1 MAADTPSVTPTS
13 SSSTVKSGSPNIS
26 GSNQVKPVGLSN
38 LTIEQAP
45 QQLTTG
51 DQPITIEGTVIYSNQ
66 ETGEIRISTAA
77 GEITVNSNENIPHG
91 TKVLLKLHPS
101 QEQMLVDI
109 IVVEETSVAVKE
121 DVTINEIKNTEIP
134 ILKEGQKLP
143 AALIEPPKQND
154 LEVLLNDLNS
164 ITKED
169 IIKLNLPL
177 EQNIIDKIIANYD
190 IKNIL
195 TTLPEAK
202 FNEIISILVSHINTT
217 KLKSQHPNIQH
228 KLQTAYKTE
237 QPTTTPQPTTSTST
251 TSVEDQDILQAL
263 YTPTTETKAAPP
275 VTTTDIEQTLSI
287 QENIQTKTLKSSM
300 PNQPT
305 EQKYSIDIIKIIP
318 ANISPEKMQE
328 VMSTAVQKTHTEAAK
343 YHTPEYN
350 AIPLKIAT
358 LDIYKHKGLN
368 VLKTINQ
375 ETPLDTQKVERFVIE
390 QSVTISDKSIV
401 IFKAIPI
408 NEATITAPQ
417 GGAAAIAA
425 ATQSEVLDK
434 TFITR
439 EKWPALDETIKVLNE
454 VAPQTAQNVK
464 NSMLSPTTKAI
475 PTTLFIL
482 AALRLGNIE
491 NWIGGNVLKELRNA
505 GRRELADKLTN
516 DFTRMSNLSK
526 EPIADEWRPFSLPF
540 IHDEQLSQIQMYIRD
555 EEKNNEDGTREKS
568 TRFILNLNLSRIGQ
582 MQLDGNTN
590 KKTLDLIIRSEETLP
605 FEIRQEIMKSFTKG
619 VEQVDM
625 QGNISFQT
633 KTQEWI
639 EINIPD
645 DDAVRV

>member
-109 IVVEETSVAVKE
+109 IVVEETSIAVKE

-134 ILKEGQKLP
+134 LLKEGQKLS

-164 ITKED
+164 ITKEE
-169 IIKLNLPL
+169 ILKLDLPL
-177 EQNIIDKIIANYD
+177 DKNIINEIIANYD
-190 IKNIL
+190 IKNVL

-202 FNEIISILVSHINTT
+202 FNEVISILVSHINTT

-237 QPTTTPQPTTSTST
+237 QPTTTPQPTTSTT
-251 TSVEDQDILQAL
+251 TVEDQDILQAL
-263 YTPTTETKAAPP
+263 YTPATETKAAAP

-300 PNQPT
+300 PSQPT
-305 EQKYSIDIIKIIP
+305 EQKYSIDIIKVIP
-318 ANISPEKMQE
+318 ANITPEKMQE
-328 VMSTAVQKTHTEAAK
+328 VMSAAVQKTHTEAAK

-358 LDIYKHKGLN
+358 LDIHKHKGLN

-375 ETPLDTQKVERFVIE
+375 ETPLDTQKVERFAIE
-390 QSVTISDKSIV
+390 QSVTISEKSIV
-401 IFKAIPI
+401 IFKATPL
-408 NEATITAPQ
+408 NEGTITAPQ

-425 ATQSEVLDK
+425 ATQSEILDK

-454 VAPQTAQNVK
+454 VAPQAAQNIK
-464 NSMLSPTTKAI
+464 NTMLSPTAKVI

-482 AALRLGNIE
+482 AALRLGNVE

-555 EEKNNEDGTREKS
+555 EEQNNEDGAREKS

-590 KKTLDLIIRSEETLP
+590 KKTLDLIIRSEEPLP
-605 FEIRQEIMKSFTKG
+605 FEIRQEIMKSFTSG
-619 VEQVDM
+619 IEQVNM

-633 KTQEWI
+633 KAQEWI